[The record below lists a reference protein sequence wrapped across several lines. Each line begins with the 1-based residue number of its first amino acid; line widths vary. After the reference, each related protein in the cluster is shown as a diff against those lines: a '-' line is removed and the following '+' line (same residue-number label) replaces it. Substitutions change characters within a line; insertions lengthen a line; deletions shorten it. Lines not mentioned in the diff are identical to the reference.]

1 METVLIFALL
11 IASAYLILYV
21 RGRLYKHEGF
31 YQETRDGSLRLLRP
45 EGESGSGSE
54 ESI

>member
-11 IASAYLILYV
+11 VLAAYLILYV

-31 YQETRDGSLRLLRP
+31 YQETRDGSLYP
-45 EGESGSGSE
+45 VPDAE

>member
-11 IASAYLILYV
+11 ILAAYLILYG
-21 RGRLYKHEGF
+21 RGRVYTHESF
-31 YQETRDGSLRLLRP
+31 YQETRDGSLYP
-45 EGESGSGSE
+45 VPDAE

>member
-11 IASAYLILYV
+11 VAAAYLILYV
-21 RGRLYKHEGF
+21 RGRLYKREDF
-31 YQETRDGSLRLLRP
+31 YQETRDGSIRLLRP
-45 EGESGSGSE
+45 EGGPGSGSE